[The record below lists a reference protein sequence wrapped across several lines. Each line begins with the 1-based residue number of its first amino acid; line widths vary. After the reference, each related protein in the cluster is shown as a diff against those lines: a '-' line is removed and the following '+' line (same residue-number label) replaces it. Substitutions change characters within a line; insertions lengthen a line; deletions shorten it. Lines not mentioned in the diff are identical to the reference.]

1 MLKPITNNYPDIII
15 KKSIFIKWNGKKI
28 KYIPCISIMYRPT
41 ILLLLAMVPRDV
53 DVDANPVFRSIF
65 VVCVRSSRITL
76 SSEVAGRA
84 NGHMND

>member
-1 MLKPITNNYPDIII
+1 
-15 KKSIFIKWNGKKI
+15 
-28 KYIPCISIMYRPT
+28 MYRPT

-65 VVCVRSSRITL
+65 VVCVRSSRMTL